1 MIKDKAIGYEKLY
14 RPIGLV
20 GLSLFILISSF
31 VLVKLELFGSIVLTV
46 VPLALF
52 FLYCL
57 FKEPILGLWSSLLLG
72 FISMGLGRYMS
83 GPIGLSVDIV
93 LFLTV
98 LAVLFKKFQQ
108 TDFAPVRNDLMLLV
122 LVWMVYQLLELFNPE
137 ARSFE
142 AWFYAVRGVGLYQLF
157 AVFAALMLWKKARS
171 LDVFLQMVFWISVA
185 GMIWGMRQMLFGVDA
200 AEQQWLNEGNASTHI
215 LFGKLRVFSFYSD
228 AGQFGAS
235 QGHVGLIGLIIAL
248 GSAMPWKQRIAYGLA
263 GLACLWG
270 MMVSGT
276 RGALAVPGLGFLVF
290 LIMSKNFRLLLTGLF
305 FVALVFYI
313 LKFTFLFQG
322 VEQVARMRTALD
334 PENPSFQTRLR
345 NQQKLAD
352 YLEYRPF
359 GGGIGTAGFWGLR
372 FSPGTFLAETPTD
385 SWYVRIWAEEGV
397 VGIMLHIGI
406 LMFIMGRAGYHVW
419 HLNDPVL
426 KQKGIAL
433 YAGMAGILLAS
444 YGNGVFG
451 QMPTGI
457 IMYFTMVALFKMPEW
472 DTPMKEPKE

>member
-1 MIKDKAIGYEKLY
+1 MDNALGYERLY
-14 RPIGLV
+14 RPKGLIGLLV
-20 GLSLFILISSF
+20 LLSVSAFLVARFQLLGSLLLIAAP
-31 VLVKLELFGSIVLTV
+31 LVI
-46 VPLALF
+46 F
-52 FLYCL
+52 FLYRL
-57 FKEPILGLWSSLLLG
+57 FRDPAFGLWSAVFLG
-72 FISMGLGRYMS
+72 FVSMGLSRYVP
-83 GPIGLSVDIV
+83 GPLGLSIDFV
-93 LFLTV
+93 LFLSV
-98 LAVLFKKFQQ
+98 LAVLFQRFQQ
-108 TDFAPVRNDLMLLV
+108 TDFAPIRNDLMLVV
-122 LVWMVYQLLELFNPE
+122 LIWMLYHLLQIFNPE

-142 AWFYAVRGVGLYQLF
+142 AWFYAVRGVALYQLF

-185 GMIWGMRQMLFGVDA
+185 GMIWGMRQLLFGVDA

-290 LIMSKNFRLLLTGLF
+290 LIMSKNFRFLLTGLF

-352 YLEYRPF
+352 YLEHRPF

-457 IMYFTMVALFKMPEW
+457 IMYLTMVALFKMPEW
-472 DTPMKEPKE
+472 DTPTKESKE